1 MISQARATLPED
13 FREIISVQNER
24 GQLALVVGGHAAN
37 LWAGYY
43 QAREP
48 ELESLGPF
56 VSKDL
61 DFLGDQRTVWQL
73 AERLGTPPKRPGR
86 GEASPMVAWFDFQ
99 TKSDIATRVEVLFSV
114 YGLAPAE
121 LEAGAAVI
129 QSPQIGSQVRLPN
142 TLTCLK
148 MKTHNAVG
156 LDQARRQDVKH
167 VKMLILCNRGFLR
180 DVLADCEAGKVSERT
195 FIKAVEA
202 LFVFVRSEIASSGA
216 RKFGF
221 DWTKAFPIQ
230 ELLNSPLPRVQNFV
244 DHRLRPAFSL

>member
-86 GEASPMVAWFDFQ
+86 
-99 TKSDIATRVEVLFSV
+99 
-114 YGLAPAE
+114 
-121 LEAGAAVI
+121 
-129 QSPQIGSQVRLPN
+129 
-142 TLTCLK
+142 
-148 MKTHNAVG
+148 
-156 LDQARRQDVKH
+156 
-167 VKMLILCNRGFLR
+167 
-180 DVLADCEAGKVSERT
+180 
-195 FIKAVEA
+195 
-202 LFVFVRSEIASSGA
+202 
-216 RKFGF
+216 
-221 DWTKAFPIQ
+221 
-230 ELLNSPLPRVQNFV
+230 
-244 DHRLRPAFSL
+244 